1 MDPNFLEYLYVTGEL
16 DKDTS
21 LGNPDVNELYTVYN
35 SMFPNYPLDNDFF
48 FNSIEDQIELL
59 TEAINSNSPIVK
71 RTK

>member
-16 DKDTS
+16 DKDTT
-21 LGNPDVNELYTVYN
+21 LRNPDVNELYTVYN

>member
-1 MDPNFLEYLYVTGEL
+1 MDPDFLEYLYVTGEL